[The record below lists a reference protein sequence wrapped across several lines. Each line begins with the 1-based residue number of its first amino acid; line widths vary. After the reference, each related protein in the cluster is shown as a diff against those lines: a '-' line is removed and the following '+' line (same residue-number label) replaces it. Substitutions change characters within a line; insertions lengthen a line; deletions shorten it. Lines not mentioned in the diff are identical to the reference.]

1 MQRDRLLSRS
11 TTPRA
16 QAFQDGTINPM
27 TLSEAQ
33 TVAPAIFATE
43 PASYINL
50 KRYNFVPT
58 TDIIEKMTG
67 QGWVLTNAKQSST
80 NSDLRMKYGVHTVE
94 FQNPELFIKDS
105 IGGVEGRPTV
115 IFMNSHDGSRPI
127 QSELGIFRLVC
138 SNGLVIKSQD
148 FGGFR
153 ERHTRLT
160 NDAVKSLLEEKIQL
174 MDSAVQKINKWN
186 GVEMKS
192 IDMRKFATDALVLR
206 IGEDR
211 QPEDH
216 EILSILEPKRSA
228 DSANT
233 LWHVYNRVQE
243 NLIKGGF
250 DLGNRV
256 ARAITN
262 PLADMKLNQDLW
274 QLAEDY
280 AS

>member
-1 MQRDRLLSRS
+1 MNRTERLS
-11 TTPRA
+11 PRA

-27 TLSEAQ
+27 SLDEARQ
-33 TVAPAIFATE
+33 YAPAIFATE
-43 PASYINL
+43 PASFINL

-58 TDIIEKMTG
+58 TEIISQMSNE
-67 QGWVLTNAKQSST
+67 GWILTNAKQSST
-80 NSDLRMKYGVHTVE
+80 KIDLRKNYGVHTVE
-94 FQNPELFIKDS
+94 FQHPDLYIKDTENK
-105 IGGVEGRPTV
+105 VEGRPTV
-115 IFMNSHDGSRPI
+115 IFMNSHDGTRPI

-138 SNGLVIKSQD
+138 SNGLVIKAQD

-160 NDAVKSLLEEKIQL
+160 NEDVKRLLGEKVQLMNNAVEKI
-174 MDSAVQKINKWN
+174 NRWN

-192 IDMRKFATDALVLR
+192 IDMRKFATDALILR

-216 EILSILEPKRSA
+216 EILSILEPKRQA
-228 DSANT
+228 DAVNT

-250 DLGNRV
+250 QLGNRQ
-256 ARAITN
+256 ARGITN
-262 PLADMKLNQDLW
+262 PLADMQLNQGLW
-274 QLAEDY
+274 QLAEAY
-280 AS
+280 AQ